1 MTCPRCKLE
10 SPASATICD
19 CGYAF
24 SGKREDQSTY
34 YLRTIAEAV
43 NSIRRMILFW
53 IVLTLVGAI
62 VGAFIVA
69 EESGKKEETI
79 RDLQRQVEKG
89 AERLPK

>member
-10 SPASATICD
+10 NPTSATVCD

-24 SGKREDQSTY
+24 SGKGEDQNSY

-53 IVLTLVGAI
+53 IVLTSVGAI
-62 VGAFIVA
+62 GGAFIVA